1 MNNEETKF
9 YVYEILDNND
19 IPFYIGRTKNIKKRM
34 YEHWRL
40 ATKRNGKYYICN
52 KIRKLI
58 QEYNYQLK
66 WNIVYD
72 GVTFQESIDKEI
84 NLIAKYKSDGLKL
97 TNLTDGG
104 EGTTGYVPIFTEEW
118 KENLSKSQHKLYDS
132 GYVQLTKGKS
142 FEEIHGE
149 LKAKEL
155 KEKTGKKISEGIK
168 NGTINHNKGKT
179 IKELVGIERA
189 TELKK
194 INSDTAKKTFT
205 GKKQSQEHKE
215 KRLKKQSETKQN
227 WSVEQKIEASKRAK
241 LAAEASIKRY
251 NIKIILPN
259 FQEEVLY
266 ASFTEI
272 SKLLLEKYK
281 IKCGNHSISHIL
293 NGKAN
298 FINTKHKC
306 QFIYVID

>member
-1 MNNEETKF
+1 MKNEETKF

-58 QEYNYQLK
+58 QDFNYQLK

-72 GVTFQESIDKEI
+72 GVTFQESIDGEI

-104 EGTTGYVPIFTEEW
+104 EGTTGYIPIFTTEW

-132 GYVQLTKGKS
+132 GYVQLTKGKT

-149 LKAKEL
+149 LKAQEL

-179 IKELVGIERA
+179 LEELVGKER
-189 TELKK
+189 TEELKK

-205 GKKQSQEHKE
+205 GSKQTEEHKQKRLQKQRETKAKWSDE
-215 KRLKKQSETKQN
+215 KRKEMSEKYRQN
-227 WSVEQKIEASKRAK
+227 ALRGIEKRRDAK
-241 LAAEASIKRY
+241 LAS
-251 NIKIILPN
+251 L
-259 FQEEVLY
+259 
-266 ASFTEI
+266 
-272 SKLLLEKYK
+272 
-281 IKCGNHSISHIL
+281 
-293 NGKAN
+293 
-298 FINTKHKC
+298 
-306 QFIYVID
+306 